1 MTRLA
6 IQVVARWLFKVDY
19 YLDDEVQLRN
29 EATAVRNDEPE
40 KNRTKKGLFNLST
53 LFSKC
58 YHV

>member
-40 KNRTKKGLFNLST
+40 KNAPKKF
-53 LFSKC
+53 
-58 YHV
+58 V